1 MAGKLVV
8 FCCCVLVA
16 VFAEKYTDKYDNI
29 NLQEILENGR
39 LFHAYINCLLDKGKC
54 SPEGKELRDHIQD
67 ALETGCSK
75 CTEAQEKG
83 TYTIIEH
90 LINKEKEIWEELCAK
105 YDAEGKYRKKYEER
119 AKSAGL
125 TV

>member
-1 MAGKLVV
+1 MAGKLIV
-8 FCCCVLVA
+8 FCCVLVA

-29 NLQEILENGR
+29 NLQEILENDR
-39 LFHAYINCLLDKGKC
+39 LLEAYIDCVLDKGKC
-54 SPEGKELRDHIQD
+54 SAEGKELKDHILE

-83 TYTIIEH
+83 TRTVIEH
-90 LINKEKEIWEELCAK
+90 LINKKKAVWEELCAK
-105 YDAEGKYRKKYEER
+105 YDPEGKYRKKYEER